1 MRGTLLQRYADRC
14 TRGLIHHDTMQQHS
28 LVKLDQLRGAL
39 ALHAGRMDDYRSQ
52 LVEWNAQVAR
62 LRGEQRQAAERER
75 ERVAKLP
82 FWRRWWEQAQQPDTA
97 AAAVAPPA
105 MQPIPTPTPTPAT
118 AAAITAMP
126 TDSVDAAAACSNCG
140 STTGCGEG
148 GGDSGKDAVGS
159 GGGPEDHGLDP
170 EHLQHPFWR
179 TGLGSRALSQVGV
192 MPSGGSG
199 GAGDARGAG
208 TSSGFVGA
216 AIAAELPKGAPPPPE
231 RPQQP
236 RGLFMYG
243 TVGSGKTMLMDWFAE
258 VVATGSSGGG
268 GGGGGGGGSR
278 GGGGGGGLAVRRVH
292 YNAFMIE
299 CHARLHL
306 HTLAHAAASRA
317 ADGGMAGGGGGGSG
331 GGGGGGRWS
340 VMGELVRY
348 LVGEEKRPEHAPS
361 LSEAL
366 SSISDSIVTSIPAAS
381 VGSAPGAGAA
391 TATTAGELPIVSAS
405 ASTASISS
413 TATAS
418 ASAATSP
425 AEPDAP
431 SPPQLLDPAGAPIS
445 TGVLC
450 FDEVQVMDVADAA
463 IFTGVL
469 ERLFDAGWVL
479 VATCN
484 RSLGDF
490 AQSHAHREHPQ
501 ARFTREMRSR
511 CELVEHD
518 GADYRRQLA
527 AAPQPTFFT
536 PLDESSAAAL
546 DERFEQLTSGEAVS
560 TEAPISFGRTL
571 RLLAC
576 NARGVARCDF
586 EKLCGGSFGAAD
598 YIALAQRYH
607 TLVLTGLPRLSLR
620 ERDKARRFITLV
632 DQLYNHKTLLI
643 ASAAAPPEQL
653 FIGARLR
660 RKQGPFCRAGSQCLP
675 D

>member
-1 MRGTLLQRYADRC
+1 
-14 TRGLIHHDTMQQHS
+14 
-28 LVKLDQLRGAL
+28 
-39 ALHAGRMDDYRSQ
+39 
-52 LVEWNAQVAR
+52 
-62 LRGEQRQAAERER
+62 
-75 ERVAKLP
+75 
-82 FWRRWWEQAQQPDTA
+82 
-97 AAAVAPPA
+97 
-105 MQPIPTPTPTPAT
+105 
-118 AAAITAMP
+118 
-126 TDSVDAAAACSNCG
+126 
-140 STTGCGEG
+140 
-148 GGDSGKDAVGS
+148 
-159 GGGPEDHGLDP
+159 
-170 EHLQHPFWR
+170 
-179 TGLGSRALSQVGV
+179 
-192 MPSGGSG
+192 
-199 GAGDARGAG
+199 
-208 TSSGFVGA
+208 
-216 AIAAELPKGAPPPPE
+216 
-231 RPQQP
+231 
-236 RGLFMYG
+236 
-243 TVGSGKTMLMDWFAE
+243 
-258 VVATGSSGGG
+258 
-268 GGGGGGGGSR
+268 
-278 GGGGGGGLAVRRVH
+278 
-292 YNAFMIE
+292 
-299 CHARLHL
+299 
-306 HTLAHAAASRA
+306 
-317 ADGGMAGGGGGGSG
+317 
-331 GGGGGGRWS
+331 
-340 VMGELVRY
+340 MGELVRY

-366 SSISDSIVTSIPAAS
+366 SSISDSIV
-381 VGSAPGAGAA
+381 
-391 TATTAGELPIVSAS
+391 
-405 ASTASISS
+405 
-413 TATAS
+413 
-418 ASAATSP
+418 TSP

-511 CELVEHD
+511 CELVELD

-586 EKLCGGSFGAAD
+586 EKVCGGSFGAAD

-653 FIGARLR
+653 FIGASVAADDGALLEGLEFEGEAGKVADLNPIGVTANSLARAKTTTGAVSADSRKGLARDSLFTGEDEAFAFERAISRLYEMQSSSYMEAR
-660 RKQGPFCRAGSQCLP
+660 ERG
-675 D
+675 